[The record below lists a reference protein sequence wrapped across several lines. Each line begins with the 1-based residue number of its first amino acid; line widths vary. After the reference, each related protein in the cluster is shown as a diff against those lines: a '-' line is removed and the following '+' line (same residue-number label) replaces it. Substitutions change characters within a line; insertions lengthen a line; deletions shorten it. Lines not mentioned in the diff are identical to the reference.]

1 MTINEGVTVNQGENG
16 AGKFSS
22 LIENGWYNGNNN
34 TGGELSVMTINGG
47 TFSGGLNTIKND
59 DYGELTI
66 KGGTFSSYAQACLL
80 NWNVATVEGGTFE
93 GKDSTNATILNGYI
107 NDTMD
112 KGQLTIQKGTFTGPY
127 ILEQMGGGYGSSL

>member
-66 KGGTFSSYAQACLL
+66 KGGTFSSYAQASPPELECGDSGRGYLRRK
-80 NWNVATVEGGTFE
+80 ATPRTRQ
-93 GKDSTNATILNGYI
+93 S
-107 NDTMD
+107 
-112 KGQLTIQKGTFTGPY
+112 
-127 ILEQMGGGYGSSL
+127 